1 MLGPDDGRYM
11 LRSRDGEPVR
21 IIVLATLGAPER
33 RRLRRRRPRP
43 AHEEAPASVST
54 TRVTLASA
62 PPLPSSTQAAQW
74 LSRMRSSRDACAAEV
89 ADGVR
94 DLNEVLRA
102 HRIAA
107 ADPYVRDVH
116 AAQAIAVRLGYATG
130 DQVAR
135 GRSDASYEVLADQPR
150 RTRRRRAAPEER
162 IAGVLRLRDD
172 AGVAEELLL
181 RARAD
186 LDADRP
192 REAALQ
198 CRIALEALLADRAGL
213 PAERVRAL
221 EQQRAEVSEAANRA
235 LSGRPSEEL
244 NRSVAEAVREMARS
258 LRAREPT

>member
-1 MLGPDDGRYM
+1 M

-21 IIVLATLGAPER
+21 IIVLRSLGAPER

-43 AHEEAPASVST
+43 GDEEAAAPVST

-89 ADGVR
+89 TDAVR

-130 DQVAR
+130 EQVAK
-135 GRSDASYEVLADQPR
+135 GRSDASYEVLDDRPR
-150 RTRRRRAAPEER
+150 GSRRRRPAAEER
-162 IAGVLRLRDD
+162 IADILRLRDD
-172 AGVAEELLL
+172 VGVAEELVL

-213 PAERVRAL
+213 PAEGLRAL
-221 EQQRAEVSEAANRA
+221 EQHRAQVSEAANSA

-244 NRSVAEAVREMARS
+244 NRSVAEAVREMVRS
-258 LRAREPT
+258 LRAREPR